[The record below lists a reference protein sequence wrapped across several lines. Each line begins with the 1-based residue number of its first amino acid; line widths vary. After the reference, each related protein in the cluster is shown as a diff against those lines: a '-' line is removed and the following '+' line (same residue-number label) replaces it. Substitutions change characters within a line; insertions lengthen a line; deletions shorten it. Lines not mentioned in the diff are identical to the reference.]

1 MLYLFF
7 LLNDAITTAQNT
19 ANAAMPKFR
28 GNNPIT
34 SVADDTTSNWG
45 ALGTGLW
52 YFVGSSYLIDQ
63 PSPYGFLMN
72 FCNGVDEMHQIWF
85 TQPSGSLYQR
95 GGNYSGWDGT
105 WRKMIDQTGGTF
117 TGNVNVNSSPASNW
131 SLKNISVHTSA
142 WGNINDKNV
151 YRIIMIRK

>member
-52 YFVGSSYLIDQ
+52 YFAGSGYLIDQ
-63 PSPYGFLMN
+63 PNTYGFLMN
-72 FCNGVDEMHQIWF
+72 FCNGIDEMHQIWLA
-85 TQPSGSLYQR
+85 QPSGSLYQR

-105 WRKMIDQTGGTF
+105 WRQMIDQTGGTF
-117 TGNVNVNSSPASNW
+117 TGNVMAYTTNRVVAS
-131 SLKNISVHTSA
+131 LRNIGVLDSTFTTGQNT
-142 WGNINDKNV
+142 GNI
-151 YRIIMIRK
+151 YMTRK